1 MFYFNQLMRDLAQ
14 KDNGQK
20 NWRHKRQK
28 ICQKTYTLTKLL

>member
-28 ICQKTYTLTKLL
+28 ICQKRIHLL